1 MKYIVAVKYRVSE
14 GWEDLLYKTELFEFN
29 SKKDRSEF
37 IKEIKHIAHDIAL
50 SQIEEVEWKHSTSRV
65 G

>member
-14 GWEDLLYKTELFEFN
+14 DEEDLLFQTELFEFN

-37 IKEIKHIAHDIAL
+37 IEEIKHLADDILL
-50 SQIEEVEWKHSTSRV
+50 SQVEEVE
-65 G
+65 

>member
-14 GWEDLLYKTELFEFN
+14 DAEDLLYKTELFEFN

-37 IKEIKHIAHDIAL
+37 INEIRHLAHDIAL
-50 SQIEEVEWKHSTSRV
+50 SQVEEVE
-65 G
+65 